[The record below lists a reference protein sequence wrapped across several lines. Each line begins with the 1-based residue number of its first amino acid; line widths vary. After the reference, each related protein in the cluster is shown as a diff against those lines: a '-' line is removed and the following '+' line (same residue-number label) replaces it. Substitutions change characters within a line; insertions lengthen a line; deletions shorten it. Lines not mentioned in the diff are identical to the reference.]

1 MHTRNCTG
9 THTNH
14 TLFHARTRAHT
25 TRGRLLA
32 KPAARAPAL
41 LTPQPKCARARL
53 KGRHTPAGAGSA
65 ILQGP
70 YLLPARM
77 HRPHPPITGAA
88 ECPLPAP
95 AFDHGDQQPI
105 PGTGTCSLTR
115 DLGQPGFQWLPQQSH
130 ILAASVWQCVLLT
143 MARRC
148 TAQPV
153 DPRARG
159 TGKGRAFICVYGRH
173 RSTQ

>member
-1 MHTRNCTG
+1 MHTRKCTS

-115 DLGQPGFQWLPQQSH
+115 DLGQPGFQWLPQVPGRPGPRCIGQLWESGLGWEESKH
-130 ILAASVWQCVLLT
+130 IPS
-143 MARRC
+143 
-148 TAQPV
+148 
-153 DPRARG
+153 DP
-159 TGKGRAFICVYGRH
+159 T
-173 RSTQ
+173 S